1 MTEQDRIYH
10 GVQQVRDDESL
21 CRILVEKRKLGPT
34 ERQVDDLV
42 LYELAP
48 KDAEV
53 LGGFNWGYSG
63 SGPGRAADAILA
75 DALGLGDPWTCGFEG
90 WPLDP
95 VLQALSI
102 GFASDVLVQCCS
114 EWRLSRAGV
123 LRWCRGWYAQQGA
136 NDLPAAL
143 ADLPELASSSL

>member
-10 GVQQVRDDESL
+10 GVQQVKDGELL

-48 KDAEV
+48 KDAEA

-63 SGPGRAADAILA
+63 SGPGRAAGAILA
-75 DALGLGDPWTCGFEG
+75 DAFGLGDPWTCGFEG

-95 VLQALSI
+95 VLQALSVD
-102 GFASDVLVQCCS
+102 FASDVLVQCCS
-114 EWRLSRAGV
+114 EWRLSRPGI

-136 NDLPAAL
+136 SDLPAAL
-143 ADLPELASSSL
+143 VDLPELASSRL

>member
-10 GVQQVRDDESL
+10 GVQPVGDDDQ

-48 KDAEV
+48 KDAEA

-63 SGPGRAADAILA
+63 SGPGRAANAILA
-75 DALGLGDPWTCGFEG
+75 DALGLGDPWSCGFEG
-90 WPLDP
+90 GPVDP
-95 VLQALSI
+95 VLQAL
-102 GFASDVLVQCCS
+102 GVDFAADVLVQCCS
-114 EWRLSRAGV
+114 QWRLSRGGV
-123 LRWCRGWYAQQGA
+123 LRWCRGWYAQQGV

-143 ADLPELASSSL
+143 VDLPELTSSSL